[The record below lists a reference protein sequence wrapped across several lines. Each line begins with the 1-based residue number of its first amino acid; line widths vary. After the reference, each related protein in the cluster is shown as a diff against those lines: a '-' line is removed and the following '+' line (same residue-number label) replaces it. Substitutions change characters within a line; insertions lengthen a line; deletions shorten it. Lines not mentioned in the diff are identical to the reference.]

1 MKKFTFIS
9 LSGILLVFLAIS
21 VMTTSCKSKR
31 EENAERRIERA
42 IENATDEQVDI
53 DIKDGEI
60 TIKTEEGE
68 MDITGKEGEM
78 TIKMNGGEITA
89 TDDIDTWPDEIPDD
103 IPEFTYG
110 DIIMLTTSN
119 LDGGHGWTMV
129 FENVPDDAFDKYK
142 KDLDKK
148 GFEAFLANLPNGGS
162 ISAEKNKIH
171 VAAMGG
177 EGNAS
182 VSIQVEE

>member
-9 LSGILLVFLAIS
+9 LAGTLLVFLAIS

-42 IENATDEQVDI
+42 IEDATDEKVDVDI
-53 DIKDGEI
+53 EDGEI
-60 TIKTEEGE
+60 TIKTEEGD
-68 MDITGKEGEM
+68 MDIIGKDGEM
-78 TIKMNGGEITA
+78 TIKTKDGEITA
-89 TDDIDTWPDEIPDD
+89 TDDVESWPEEIPDE

-110 DIIMLTTSN
+110 DIILLTTSN
-119 LDGGHGWTMV
+119 VDGGHGWTMV
-129 FENVPDDAFDKYK
+129 FENVPDEAFDKYK
-142 KDLDKK
+142 KELKEK
-148 GFEAFLANLPNGGS
+148 GFEAFSVSLPNGGS
-162 ISAEKNKIH
+162 INAEKGKIH

-182 VSIQVEE
+182 VSVQVEE

>member
-9 LSGILLVFLAIS
+9 FTGILLIFLATS

-42 IENATDEQVDI
+42 IADATDEEVDVDI
-53 DIKDGEI
+53 EDGTI
-60 TIKTEEGE
+60 TIKTEKEE
-68 MDITGKEGEM
+68 MDIEGKEGEM
-78 TIKMNGGEITA
+78 TIKTKDGEITA
-89 TDDIDTWPDEIPDD
+89 TDDIDTWPEEIPEE

-110 DIIMLTTSN
+110 DIIVLTTSN
-119 LDGGHGWTMV
+119 IDGGHGWTMV

-142 KDLDKK
+142 KDLEEK
-148 GFEAFLANLPNGGS
+148 GFEAFSVTMPQGGS
-162 ISAEKNKIH
+162 INAEKDKIY